1 MPATAFS
8 QPHVSEQAQKKGCAE
23 SVEDRKKSGQSLQE
37 GSQAWPARTGL
48 RVGLMV
54 TLYELAMPATA
65 ISQPHVSE
73 QAQEKCWAESVED
86 RKKAGRNLQKTEKSL
101 GRVCKKDRRHGL
113 LVQER

>member
-1 MPATAFS
+1 MINEHLGAGA
-8 QPHVSEQAQKKGCAE
+8 KI
-23 SVEDRKKSGQSLQE
+23 E
-37 GSQAWPARTGL
+37 G
-48 RVGLMV
+48 
-54 TLYELAMPATA
+54 LYELAMPATA